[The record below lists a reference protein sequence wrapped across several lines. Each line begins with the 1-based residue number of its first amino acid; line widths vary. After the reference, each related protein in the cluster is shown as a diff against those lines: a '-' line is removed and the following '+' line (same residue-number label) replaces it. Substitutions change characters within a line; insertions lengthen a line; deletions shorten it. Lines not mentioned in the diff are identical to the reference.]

1 MFIKFLYCIVTY
13 PRQVFMSWLLSMFV
27 SSRLRFCRC
36 SQKLKGALYSFN
48 LGVTCGVRNREEE
61 RRGFV
66 YFLTKKKKLK
76 PLRAGVGFCPPSPM
90 QGKGGQLI
98 GLDSPCYFEILKHAL
113 LRFYLR
119 LYHAVGVRLFP
130 TGWAPRVWGQQA
142 PYPHLSR
149 SFLFFCSNNI
159 FLSYGYHVNSCSCED
174 VMKIKTIL
182 APHT

>member
-1 MFIKFLYCIVTY
+1 
-13 PRQVFMSWLLSMFV
+13 MFV

-66 YFLTKKKKLK
+66 YFLTKKRKIKTTACRGGVLSPLTNARKGWPAYRLGFSLLFLK
-76 PLRAGVGFCPPSPM
+76 FWNTHSWDAIWDFTMLSVCACS
-90 QGKGGQLI
+90 
-98 GLDSPCYFEILKHAL
+98 
-113 LRFYLR
+113 
-119 LYHAVGVRLFP
+119 
-130 TGWAPRVWGQQA
+130 PRVWGQQA